1 MKTFSTDNVK
11 IIKTLVLTAIIF
23 SILKI
28 SFNYFQNSK
37 SITNENNIYIND
49 SSERPNTGEIDFK

>member
-28 SFNYFQNSK
+28 SFNYFQDSK